1 MELRNRVKEMRAR
14 FNLSQSE
21 LGKLVDVSRQTIGLI
36 EKGDYSPSVF
46 LALKIAKVFESS
58 VEEIF
63 RLEEDEDDEDQ

>member
-1 MELRNRVKEMRAR
+1 MRAR